1 MKFRRHSHLE
11 GSHAF
16 LSASK
21 PHWVN
26 YSPERLEEAFKSS
39 MAAQRGTRLHAY
51 AHEAIQLRRRQPDNH
66 DSISQYI
73 NDAIGFGLVSEQ
85 ILFVSY
91 NCFGTADTIGFRN
104 NFLRVHDLKTG
115 IGKTSFWQHRIYNA
129 MFCLEYGHDPEELD
143 GIENRIYQNNEIKI
157 DDPDPADI
165 RRIMNKILHDDA
177 HIERLREEYTD

>member
-26 YSPERLEEAFKSS
+26 YPPEKLEEAYMASL
-39 MAAQRGTRLHAY
+39 AAQRGTRLHAY

-66 DSISQYI
+66 DSVSQYI
-73 NDAIGFGLVSEQ
+73 NDAIGFGLTSEQ
-85 ILFVSY
+85 TLFVSY
-91 NCFGTADTIGFRN
+91 NCFGTADTIGFRQ

-115 IGKTSFWQHRIYNA
+115 VGKTSFRQHRIYNA
-129 MFCLEYGHDPEELD
+129 MFCLEYGVSPFALA

-157 DDPDPADI
+157 EDPDPAEINQIMDKII
-165 RRIMNKILHDDA
+165 RDDA
-177 HIERLREEYTD
+177 HIERLREEYHD